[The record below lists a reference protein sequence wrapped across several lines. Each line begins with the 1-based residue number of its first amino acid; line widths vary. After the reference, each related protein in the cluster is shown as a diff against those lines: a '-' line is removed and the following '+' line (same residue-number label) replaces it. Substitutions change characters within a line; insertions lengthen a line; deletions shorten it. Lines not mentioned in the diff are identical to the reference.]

1 MNSQM
6 TLGLLVVGSVG
17 DNPPKNFNAWT
28 LDLPSLKDLRGLG
41 VIFHDPLGGI
51 HLPNTSQKILKN
63 HYFGDTPYSSEF
75 SGVFLMAIQQKN
87 LKTVFSYNLH
97 SMGILELLVEFLLY
111 ISWTWKILKH
121 KTSWKYPLQTTLA
134 WPSHSWFTDMYGG
147 HPANWKSKC
156 LRASIW
162 QCVMFPQLLRQR
174 SMYILLL
181 YTSCNAV
188 TMIVMFGG
196 LRVPFHTKHL
206 QIKTKILDN
215 SGLGRLMH
223 PIYTP
228 QEEFLKHGSV
238 IPKSVAIKYHRNHRI
253 PLNSTL
259 KYQNI
264 SGQTILKQLA
274 TLKCCKISM

>member
-121 KTSWKYPLQTTLA
+121 KTSWKYPLQTTSA

-174 SMYILLL
+174 SMYIPLLL
-181 YTSCNAV
+181 LA
-188 TMIVMFGG
+188 ML
-196 LRVPFHTKHL
+196 LRWLWCLVGWGSLFTLSISKSKRKFWIILVLVGWCIPF
-206 QIKTKILDN
+206 I
-215 SGLGRLMH
+215 R
-223 PIYTP
+223 
-228 QEEFLKHGSV
+228 
-238 IPKSVAIKYHRNHRI
+238 HRKNF
-253 PLNSTL
+253 
-259 KYQNI
+259 
-264 SGQTILKQLA
+264 
-274 TLKCCKISM
+274 